1 MVYLLWLAGTIA
13 GITLSAVAIHFTAV
27 IIGPSDRGF
36 GAAFI
41 AALILYVLGHII
53 VAPLLFFFG
62 LTYPM
67 WVVLFIWAIIA
78 VFILRRVYEVELY
91 SALIMWVIYFILN
104 FLYIWV
110 FYGNVIIKAIAVGR
124 AAGGLGPI

>member
-36 GAAFI
+36 GTAFI
-41 AALILYVLGHII
+41 AALILYILGHIL
-53 VAPLLFFFG
+53 VGPLIFFFG
-62 LTYPM
+62 LFYHM
-67 WVVLFIWAIIA
+67 WVGLFVWAIIA

-110 FYGNVIIKAIAVGR
+110 FYGNLVIKIIAAGR
-124 AAGGLGPI
+124 AAGGLAPL